1 MNKQMISV
9 AEVRRILKVL
19 RRRLKDATME
29 EPSVRRG
36 YGYALAD
43 FLDEIRKAVASGVL

>member
-9 AEVRRILKVL
+9 AEVRRILKAL
-19 RRRLKDATME
+19 KQRMKDATME
-29 EPSVRRG
+29 DRAVRRG

-43 FLDEIRKAVASGVL
+43 VSEEIRKAVASGVL